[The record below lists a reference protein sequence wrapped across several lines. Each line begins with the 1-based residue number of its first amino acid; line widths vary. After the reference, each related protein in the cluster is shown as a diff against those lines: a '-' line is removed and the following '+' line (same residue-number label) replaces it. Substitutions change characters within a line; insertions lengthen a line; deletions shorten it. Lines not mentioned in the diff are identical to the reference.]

1 MGIEFNVFKGS
12 KSGEIIE
19 GKGYR
24 DPKSTEVIVKISH
37 CGVCGSDEHFRHAEQ
52 GLGHEG
58 IGIITEVGSS
68 VHDISEFRVGDRVG
82 MGWFHK
88 FCGYCKQCTTGR
100 QNQCKNSTCL
110 GSADLDQGCFGTAVA
125 WDVSTLFKIPDAI
138 ASEDAG
144 PLMCAGA
151 TVWSPLYDQGL
162 RAGDRVGVIGI
173 GGLGHLAIQFA
184 SKMGMEVVVFSSTES
199 KKQEALAFGA
209 SEFHVTSG
217 VTTLGSIAKVDAL
230 LITTNVNPD
239 LSLFLPVLAAGSKV
253 FPLTISMEVL
263 PFTPLSLIGG
273 SISVI
278 GSGLAPNASVQ
289 VMLAFAAKHGVKPQ
303 IEKFPMTQ
311 AGVTEAMQKLRDGK
325 MRYRGVLVVP
335 N

>member
-37 CGVCGSDEHFRHAEQ
+37 CGVCGSDEHFRHTEQ

-58 IGIITEVGSS
+58 IGIISEVGSS
-68 VHDISEFRVGDRVG
+68 VHDLSEFRVGDRVG
-82 MGWFHK
+82 MAYFHK
-88 FCGYCKQCTTGR
+88 FCGYCKHCITGH
-100 QNQCKNSTCL
+100 QNKCRNSTCF
-110 GSADLDQGCFGTAVA
+110 GSADQDQGCFGTAVA
-125 WDVSTLFKIPDAI
+125 WDISALFKIPDGI
-138 ASEDAG
+138 SSEDAG
-144 PLMCAGA
+144 PLMCGGA

-162 RAGDRVGVIGI
+162 LPGDRIGVIGI

-199 KKQEALAFGA
+199 KKQEALDFGA
-209 SEFHVTSG
+209 SEFHATSG
-217 VTTLGSIAKVDAL
+217 VESLGDIEKVDAL

-239 LSLFLPVLAAGSKV
+239 LSLFLPVLAAGAKV
-253 FPLTISMEVL
+253 FPLTISTEVL
-263 PFTPLSLIGG
+263 PFTPLALIGG
-273 SISVI
+273 FISVI
-278 GSGLAPNASVQ
+278 GSGLAPTASVQ
-289 VMLAFAAKHGVKPQ
+289 AMLSFAAKNGVKPK
-303 IEKFPMTQ
+303 IEKFPMTK